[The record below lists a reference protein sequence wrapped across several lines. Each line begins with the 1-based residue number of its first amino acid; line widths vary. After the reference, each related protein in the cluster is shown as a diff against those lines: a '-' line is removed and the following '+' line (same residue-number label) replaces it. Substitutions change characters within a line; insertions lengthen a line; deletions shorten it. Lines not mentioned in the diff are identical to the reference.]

1 MACISENT
9 ENIYFLNALNLFI
22 ETQWLYN
29 TPVTDLLTD
38 GLLDLFPKQWLN
50 ALQIL
55 ENEELNDF
63 VVKKITKVGKK
74 I

>member
-1 MACISENT
+1 MLNK
-9 ENIYFLNALNLFI
+9 IYFLDALKLFH

-29 TPVTDLLTD
+29 IPVTDLLTS
-38 GLLDLFPKQWLN
+38 GVLDLFPKEWLHT
-50 ALQIL
+50 LQIL

-63 VVKKITKVGKK
+63 VVNKRIKVGKPG